1 MATTQT
7 NTQFS
12 INYRD
17 LLRGLLVSAITAGL
31 TALLSA
37 LQAGGVEKLDWK
49 TIGVL
54 SLTAGVSYLVKN
66 FFTPSEVVAT
76 NASDAAVKAVKDG
89 APIQVN
95 GMTVATKSEV
105 K

>member
-7 NTQFS
+7 NSQFS
-12 INYRD
+12 INFRD
-17 LLRGLLVSAITAGL
+17 LSRGLLVAAITAGL

-37 LQAGGVEKLDWK
+37 LQEGGIEKLDWK
-49 TIGVL
+49 TIGVV

-76 NASDAAVKAVKDG
+76 NASDATVKAVKEG

-95 GMTVATKSEV
+95 DEIVATKSEV